1 MAEAPLDLKW
11 NIDLRLAP
19 HTEKVPVEAPRA
31 ARGRQFFDLD
41 G

>member
-19 HTEKVPVEAPRA
+19 HAEESTCCSFAG
-31 ARGRQFFDLD
+31 GR
-41 G
+41 

>member
-19 HTEKVPVEAPRA
+19 HKEKVPVEL
-31 ARGRQFFDLD
+31 RGQPSPAVP
-41 G
+41 